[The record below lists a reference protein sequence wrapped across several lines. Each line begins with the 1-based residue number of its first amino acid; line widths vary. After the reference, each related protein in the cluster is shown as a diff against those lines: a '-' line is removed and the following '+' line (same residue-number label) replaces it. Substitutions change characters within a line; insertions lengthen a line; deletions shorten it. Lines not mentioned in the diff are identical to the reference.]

1 MAFESGLLAMIDK
14 GKKGVL
20 SIVGVEKKNR
30 WFAIKTA
37 MSRSIIGC
45 PLIGQAKNEQF

>member
-1 MAFESGLLAMIDK
+1 MAFESGLLAMIDM

-20 SIVGVEKKNR
+20 SVVGVER
-30 WFAIKTA
+30 FAIKTA